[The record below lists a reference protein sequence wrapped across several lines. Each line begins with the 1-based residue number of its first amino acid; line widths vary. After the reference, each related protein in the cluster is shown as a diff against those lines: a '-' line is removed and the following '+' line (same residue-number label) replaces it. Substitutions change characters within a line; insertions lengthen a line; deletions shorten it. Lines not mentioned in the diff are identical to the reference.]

1 MRTMVVMAALCS
13 IALLCGCAPGA
24 VQSIRLAPS
33 EMCAYQR
40 GEEFMKKDSVDEKIL
55 EQYVDTV
62 TTGGDS
68 LRIFVGLREFPDY
81 IEANVE
87 LTNASRTDFTIA
99 PGMFALLDGSRMAFL
114 PIEASEVANEML
126 LNINEIPE
134 YEPKYNYYVKS
145 SVYGTANTQYLGGG
159 QYYTTY
165 RGTGNATV
173 TAQEDPYHALGYSIG
188 AIFAEAAN
196 DKVRACAR
204 RVYEQ
209 GIGLSADLMAQS
221 RGAFTVYW
229 RNRKEKIYPV
239 RFLVRDTDIEFTFEK
254 RDRNP
259 SVRNGQ
265 PRPAGA
271 LAD

>member
-1 MRTMVVMAALCS
+1 MRSISVIVALC
-13 IALLCGCAPGA
+13 AAVPLCGCAPGA

-33 EMCAYQR
+33 DSCAYQR
-40 GEEFMKKDSVDEKIL
+40 GEQFMEMVAADEKIL
-55 EQYVDTV
+55 EQYVDTI

-68 LRIFVGLREFPDY
+68 MRIFVGMREFPDY

-87 LTNASRTDFTIA
+87 LVNASRSDFTII
-99 PGMFALLDGSRMAFL
+99 PGMFALLDGSRLAFF

-134 YEPKYNYYVKS
+134 YQPRYNYYVNS
-145 SVYGTANTQYLGGG
+145 SVYGSANTQYLGGG

-165 RGTGNATV
+165 RGTSNSTV
-173 TAQEDPYHALGYSIG
+173 TAREDPYHALGYSIG

-196 DKVRACAR
+196 NKVRACAR
-204 RVYEQ
+204 RVYER

-229 RNRKEKIYPV
+229 RNREDKIYPI
-239 RFLVRDTDIEFTFEK
+239 RFLVKDTNIEFTFEK
-254 RDRNP
+254 QKARTNRTK
-259 SVRNGQ
+259 
-265 PRPAGA
+265 RPTTTNSTK
-271 LAD
+271 